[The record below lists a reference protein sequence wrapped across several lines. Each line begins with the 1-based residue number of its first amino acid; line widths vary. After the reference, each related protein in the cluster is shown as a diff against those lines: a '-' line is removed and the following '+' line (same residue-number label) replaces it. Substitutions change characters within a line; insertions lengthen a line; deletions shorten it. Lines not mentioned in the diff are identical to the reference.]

1 MDERRECVKME
12 GNNMGYRLNLKN
24 GMIHS
29 NQEICS
35 PGKRMKEGTYKDY
48 KTLNEA
54 RETAKEK
61 KKKPVLCKRCEFRE
75 DLQREID
82 L

>member
-1 MDERRECVKME
+1 
-12 GNNMGYRLNLKN
+12 MGYRLNLKN

-54 RETAKEK
+54 RATAKEK
-61 KKKPVLCKRCEFRE
+61 RKSRFYVNGANFEKTYKEKLICKE
-75 DLQREID
+75 
-82 L
+82 